1 MKLSAHFDLEEFTCS
16 DTAARMCINNDLPIE
31 LLAEAKKT
39 ADMMEAIRGY
49 LSDRLAKPC
58 PVIITSAYR
67 CPQLNKAIG
76 SSETS
81 DHIKMM
87 ACDFKAPAFGSPYD
101 ICREL
106 APAMSMLGIGQI
118 IFEYGTPDGGGWIHV
133 STRIPDKIINRIIT
147 IDKNGTHAGIV
158 EA

>member
-39 ADMMEAIRGY
+39 ADMMEGIRSF
-49 LSDRLAKPC
+49 LTERLGKDC
-58 PVIITSAYR
+58 PIKITSAYR

-87 ACDFKAPAFGSPYD
+87 AVDFRAPWFGTVYD
-101 ICREL
+101 TAAEL
-106 APAMSMLGIGQI
+106 AGAVDYLGIGQLI
-118 IFEYGTPDGGGWIHV
+118 YEFDSWIHV
-133 STRIPDKIINRIIT
+133 STRTPDKVINRIIT
-147 IDKNGTHAGIV
+147 INKNGTHAGIV
-158 EA
+158 GV

>member
-39 ADMMEAIRGY
+39 ADMMEAIRAY
-49 LSDRLAKPC
+49 LSDRLQKPC

-67 CPQLNKAIG
+67 CSQLNKAIG

-87 ACDFKAPAFGSPYD
+87 AVDFKAPSFGSPYD

-106 APAMSMLGIGQI
+106 SPAMSMLGIGQL
-118 IFEYGTPDGGGWIHV
+118 IFEWGSWIHV

-158 EA
+158 E

>member
-1 MKLSAHFDLEEFTCS
+1 
-16 DTAARMCINNDLPIE
+16 MCINNDLPIE

-118 IFEYGTPDGGGWIHV
+118 IYEFESWIHV
-133 STRIPDKIINRIIT
+133 STRIPDKVINRIIT
-147 IDKNGTHAGIV
+147 INKDGTHAGIV

>member
-1 MKLSAHFDLEEFTCS
+1 
-16 DTAARMCINNDLPIE
+16 
-31 LLAEAKKT
+31 
-39 ADMMEAIRGY
+39 MMEAIRGY
-49 LSDRLAKPC
+49 LSDRLGKPC
-58 PVIITSAYR
+58 PIIITSAYR

-101 ICREL
+101 ICREI

-118 IFEYGTPDGGGWIHV
+118 IYEFESWIHV
-133 STRIPDKIINRIIT
+133 STRIPDKVINCIIT
-147 IDKNGTHAGIV
+147 INKDGTHAGIV
-158 EA
+158 E

>member
-1 MKLSAHFDLEEFTCS
+1 MKLSAHFDIDEFTCS

-39 ADMMEAIRGY
+39 ADMMEAIRAY
-49 LSDRLAKPC
+49 LSDRLGKPC
-58 PVIITSAYR
+58 PIIITSAYR

-101 ICREL
+101 ICREI

-118 IFEYGTPDGGGWIHV
+118 IYEFESWIHV
-133 STRIPDKIINRIIT
+133 STRIPDKVINRIIT
-147 IDKNGTHAGIV
+147 INKDGTHAGIV
-158 EA
+158 GV

>member
-39 ADMMEAIRGY
+39 ADMMEAIRAY
-49 LSDRLAKPC
+49 LSDRLQKPC

-118 IFEYGTPDGGGWIHV
+118 IYEFESWIHV
-133 STRIPDKIINRIIT
+133 STRIPDKVINRIIT
-147 IDKNGTHAGIV
+147 INKDGTHAGIV
-158 EA
+158 E

>member
-39 ADMMEAIRGY
+39 ADMMEAIRAY
-49 LSDRLAKPC
+49 LSDRLQKPC

-87 ACDFKAPAFGSPYD
+87 AVDFKAPAFGSPYD

-118 IFEYGTPDGGGWIHV
+118 IYEFESWIHV
-133 STRIPDKIINRIIT
+133 STRIPDKVINCIIT
-147 IDKNGTHAGIV
+147 INKDGTHAGIV
-158 EA
+158 E

>member
-39 ADMMEAIRGY
+39 ADMMEAIRAY
-49 LSDRLAKPC
+49 LSDRLQKPC

-87 ACDFKAPAFGSPYD
+87 AVDFKAPAFGSPYD
-101 ICREL
+101 ICREI

-118 IFEYGTPDGGGWIHV
+118 IYEFESWIHV
-133 STRIPDKIINRIIT
+133 STRIPDKVINRIIT
-147 IDKNGTHAGIV
+147 INKDGTHAGIV
-158 EA
+158 E

>member
-67 CPQLNKAIG
+67 CQQLNKAIG

-118 IFEYGTPDGGGWIHV
+118 IYEFESWVHV
-133 STRIPDKIINRIIT
+133 STRIPDKVINRIIT
-147 IDKNGTHAGIV
+147 INKDGTHAGIV
-158 EA
+158 E